1 MAVSTAT
8 YGAKVHSHRVRNL
21 KLDQKSTTKVGGRM
35 KRCLMVYNFRSM
47 NVRCKI
53 EQNAYYRTRNDVSV
67 CLLSTRTSQASATN
81 HSTLSYILDAS
92 LDSGSPLASPHF
104 PS

>member
-8 YGAKVHSHRVRNL
+8 HGAKVHSHRVRNL
-21 KLDQKSTTKVGGRM
+21 KLDQKSTMKVGGRT

-53 EQNAYYRTRNDVSV
+53 EQNVYYRTRKRCVSLFAKHAHV
-67 CLLSTRTSQASATN
+67 SGISDKSFD
-81 HSTLSYILDAS
+81 SVIYIRLV
-92 LDSGSPLASPHF
+92 LG
-104 PS
+104 

>member
-1 MAVSTAT
+1 MYDA
-8 YGAKVHSHRVRNL
+8 
-21 KLDQKSTTKVGGRM
+21 
-35 KRCLMVYNFRSM
+35 RSSKM
-47 NVRCKI
+47 RITVP
-53 EQNAYYRTRNDVSV
+53 ENDVSV
-67 CLLSTRTSQASATN
+67 CLLSMRTSQASATN